1 MSDGTL
7 RDCASIHPDSALLLE
22 VLGGHPRRAVGS
34 SGRHMELS
42 KLDDGTVSVAAA
54 ARWSAYRVPSRVP
67 SGAQILP
74 PKAYSV
80 GDLAKAP
87 ATHALSHI
95 ESPEALVIGAPDGLL

>member
-1 MSDGTL
+1 
-7 RDCASIHPDSALLLE
+7 
-22 VLGGHPRRAVGS
+22 
-34 SGRHMELS
+34 MELL
-42 KLDDGTVSVAAA
+42 KLDDGRVSVAAA

-95 ESPEALVIGAPDGLL
+95 ESPRGLGDRRSRWSFIICFCDQRSERLAEVVER